1 MLLVRGYVRGM
12 QVADGVQR
20 FEDQGVVN
28 WYLVETEEGAIV
40 VDAGF
45 PTAWSEVE
53 PHADRVR
60 AVLITH
66 AHVDH
71 LGFAERL
78 RRERG
83 VPVYVPEGDA
93 QLARSPLRYAKSE
106 RLPLIY
112 AARYGPTRRLYWRAT
127 RSGAIRGDVV
137 RDLKPYG
144 DRARLPGGLVAV
156 ATPGHTFGHM
166 ALHLPDRDVL
176 FAGDALVTKDPYT
189 DREGPRI
196 VARAATADSERARQS
211 LDRVAQTG
219 ARVVLTG
226 HGPPWTEG
234 AAAAAEQAAA
244 APVA

>member
-1 MLLVRGYVRGM
+1 M

-28 WYLVETEEGAIV
+28 WYLVETDEGAIAI
-40 VDAGF
+40 DAGF
-45 PTAWSEVE
+45 PTAWDQVV
-53 PHADRVR
+53 PHADRLR
-60 AVLITH
+60 AVVITH

-83 VPVYVPEGDA
+83 VPVYIPEGDA

-112 AARYGPTRRLYWRAT
+112 AARYGPTRRLYWRAA
-127 RSGAIRGDVV
+127 RSGAVRGDFV
-137 RDLKPYG
+137 RDFKPYG
-144 DRARLPGGLVAV
+144 DGAQLPGGLVAV
-156 ATPGHTFGHM
+156 ATPGHSFGHM

-176 FAGDALVTKDPYT
+176 FAGDAVVTKDPYT

-196 VARAATADSERARQS
+196 VARAATADSGRAKQS
-211 LDRVAQTG
+211 LERIARTG
-219 ARVVLTG
+219 ARIVLTG
-226 HGPPWTEG
+226 HGAPWTEG
-234 AAAAAEQAAA
+234 AAAAEHAAA